1 LKSKKIVISQKLL
14 DFDEI
19 WNDDAH
25 WPSETYVGLPEKNQN
40 LQIQDGRRPSFE
52 K

>member
-1 LKSKKIVISQKLL
+1 LT

-25 WPSETYVGLPEKNQN
+25 WPSEIYGPKKSKFKNSRWQN
-40 LQIQDGRRPSFE
+40 LKIVIYLFKFRE
-52 K
+52 NVE